1 MAKVMETNDPQTI
14 AHQQLSKG
22 IAQIIWLDSVSHLIN
37 ENVAYV
43 VRIIAP
49 AAQPAIFLLLSLLGS
64 NQGREFEVKLTIK

>member
-1 MAKVMETNDPQTI
+1 MAKIMKADDPQAI
-14 AHQQLSKG
+14 VHQQLSEG

-49 AAQPAIFLLLSLLGS
+49 AAQPAIFLLLSL
-64 NQGREFEVKLTIK
+64 